1 MLRQTYFNAHTPLFV
16 FLSQG
21 DAQNLLIQANEQA
34 RASKERCD
42 SVEGTLTEV
51 TLELNRTRLESTRMA
66 DEIQT
71 LRQTHHSQNQDSSA
85 DKIDIKRMRDE
96 SDHLRLANAKLGEQK
111 TDLLRREESL
121 KNELLTAEERVVSLR
136 QAAENSQSKYNSLAA
151 SQEAKSKDASNLYK
165 DMVNAS
171 KGRDQLEG
179 QYREALED
187 RKQAQRKVGSEWGP
201 LLVFPCSIV

>member
-1 MLRQTYFNAHTPLFV
+1 M
-16 FLSQG
+16 
-21 DAQNLLIQANEQA
+21 
-34 RASKERCD
+34 
-42 SVEGTLTEV
+42 
-51 TLELNRTRLESTRMA
+51 
-66 DEIQT
+66 
-71 LRQTHHSQNQDSSA
+71 
-85 DKIDIKRMRDE
+85 
-96 SDHLRLANAKLGEQK
+96 
-111 TDLLRREESL
+111 LRREESL